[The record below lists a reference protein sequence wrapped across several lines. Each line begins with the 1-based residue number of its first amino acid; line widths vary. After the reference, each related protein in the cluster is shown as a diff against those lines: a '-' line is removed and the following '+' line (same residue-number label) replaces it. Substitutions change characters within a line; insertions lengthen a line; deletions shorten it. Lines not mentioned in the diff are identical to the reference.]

1 MTDTLNYTRASGG
14 AFQGLLQS
22 AVPITPAAH
31 ELVNGLHEL
40 SEGRHS
46 PALDGG
52 SRVWAH
58 HWEWL
63 EQEWQRGEQGR

>member
-1 MTDTLNYTRASGG
+1 MNTLNFTRASGA
-14 AFQGLLQS
+14 AFKGLLQS
-22 AVPITPAAH
+22 AVPVTPAAH
-31 ELVNGLHEL
+31 ELVNALHAL
-40 SEGRHS
+40 SVGTRS

-63 EQEWQRGEQGR
+63 DDEWTRNDARAK